1 MQRALGWDR
10 ELSADSNE
18 QDRLRSYIAFQMASA
33 GLAPPSEGHSD
44 EMAAFSAGIL
54 ESLREKNHLLA
65 EYRAPIDERIERYLN
80 DHFASVIGDRTLRLP
95 SRSLTL
101 DRHGMA
107 RASAY
112 RLMVTSLRMNYFH
125 LSLPQRCAE

>member
-54 ESLREKNHLLA
+54 ESLREKIIFLLSTV
-65 EYRAPIDERIERYLN
+65 LQLM
-80 DHFASVIGDRTLRLP
+80 SV
-95 SRSLTL
+95 
-101 DRHGMA
+101 
-107 RASAY
+107 
-112 RLMVTSLRMNYFH
+112 
-125 LSLPQRCAE
+125 LSII